1 MFRAVLEGLQFFLPL
16 FLSQKRPIYWLR
28 HRNPVVGLAVSD
40 KKNKAQASYVSVLL
54 LLADTEGNVSKCD
67 TNDSDETKLIFGS
80 S

>member
-16 FLSQKRPIYWLR
+16 FVSQKRPIYWLR

-40 KKNKAQASYVSVLL
+40 KTNKAQASYVGVLL

-67 TNDSDETKLIFGS
+67 TNVMQVMKLS
-80 S
+80 